1 MDNKRVIE
9 VLENIKNNFNDT
21 LHSLNDIYSDTEDLI
36 IAERVGKESIEAL
49 DIAIKIIKNVEEV
62 KNDWKKRDY

>member
-62 KNDWKKRDY
+62 KND